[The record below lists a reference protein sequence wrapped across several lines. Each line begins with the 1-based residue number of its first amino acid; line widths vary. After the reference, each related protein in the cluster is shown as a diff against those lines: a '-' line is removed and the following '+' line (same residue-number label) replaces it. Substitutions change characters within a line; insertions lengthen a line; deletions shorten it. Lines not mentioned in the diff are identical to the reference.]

1 MAYTFSR
8 NMNSEIAAELEAFDP
23 EIGDAGEF
31 DRLLASCFEA
41 LTPQEAA
48 RLLVRILE
56 DHPEEDGTPY
66 WGIVHG
72 LEAVGSYEAILH
84 ESLIRRPSFFGA
96 LLANR
101 MLNAGEGLDWI
112 PNTFDLILASA
123 STPPRVRQMVT
134 KFVARI
140 PKTNGEQDAELKLQE

>member
-1 MAYTFSR
+1 
-8 NMNSEIAAELEAFDP
+8 MNSEIAAELLAFDP
-23 EIGDAGEF
+23 EVGDAREF
-31 DRLLASCFEA
+31 DRLLATCFET
-41 LTPQEAA
+41 LTPREAA
-48 RLLVRILE
+48 RILIRLLE

-72 LEAVGSYEAILH
+72 LEAVGNYEAILR
-84 ESLIRRPSFFGA
+84 ESLLQRPSFFGA

-112 PNTFDLILASA
+112 PRTFDLILASD
-123 STPPRVRQMVT
+123 STPLRVRQMVT

-140 PKTNGEQDAELKLQE
+140 PKTNGEQDVHGNTH